1 MRDTR
6 LSNQAARRRVLR
18 ALGATA
24 VTLTAAPLALA
35 QVQDEFGRAPLKG
48 AGSTFVY
55 PLMVQWIK
63 EHRAHT
69 LGADFKA
76 GNAGLDGDLLG
87 AQALD
92 YEPVGSLAG
101 LQRLRG
107 KAVDFA
113 LSELPLSGQ
122 TLKEQGLTQL
132 PVVLGGVAIVANLR
146 GLAQPLRLD
155 GATVAAVYI
164 GQVKKWND
172 PAIVTLNPGVQ
183 LPDADIKPLVR
194 TEGSGTTYTVTSF
207 LATQVPTWRDVVGV
221 DAVVSWPVGQGVRGS
236 SGMAQALRDT
246 PFSLGYLDAV
256 QAQTAGLP
264 MAALKNRAGVFVT
277 PSAASV
283 AAAAQAANWQD
294 SQGWQ
299 NRQDSEPL
307 PLINAAGQT
316 SYPVIASVLA
326 VLPNDQRPRANQR
339 TRSFLQWAL
348 QNGQPVAQRL
358 GYVPLP
364 TAAAQQVRVALAQ
377 KSR

>member
-1 MRDTR
+1 M
-6 LSNQAARRRVLR
+6 
-18 ALGATA
+18 GATGAALA
-24 VTLTAAPLALA
+24 VTPWAFA
-35 QVQDEFGRAPLKG
+35 QDEYGRAPLKG

-63 EHRAHT
+63 EHRART
-69 LGADFKA
+69 AGADFGA

-101 LQRLRG
+101 LQRLRA

-113 LSELPLSGQ
+113 LSELPLSGP

-132 PVVLGGVAIVANLR
+132 PVVLGSVAIVANLR

-155 GATVAAVYI
+155 GAAIAAVYM
-164 GQVKKWND
+164 GQIKKWND
-172 PAIVTLNPGVQ
+172 PALMALNPGVP

-207 LATQVPTWRDVVGV
+207 LATQVPIWRDAVGV

-246 PFSLGYLDAV
+246 PFSLGYLDSV
-256 QAQTAGLP
+256 QAQSTGLP
-264 MAALKNRAGVFVT
+264 QAALKNRAGAFVT

-283 AAAAQAANWQD
+283 AAAAQAADW
-294 SQGWQ
+294 QGWQ
-299 NRQDSEPL
+299 DRREGDSL
-307 PLINAAGQT
+307 PLINAAGPA

-326 VLPNDQRPRANQR
+326 VLPNDRRSRGNQR
-339 TRSFLQWAL
+339 ARSFLQWAL

-364 TAAAQQVRVALAQ
+364 ASAAQQVRAVLAA
-377 KSR
+377 KA

>member
-1 MRDTR
+1 MQQT
-6 LSNQAARRRVLR
+6 LSPNPAARRRLLR
-18 ALGATA
+18 AMGATA
-24 VTLTAAPLALA
+24 ATLATAPMAWA

-63 EHRAHT
+63 ENRAHT
-69 LGADFKA
+69 AGADFKA

-87 AQALD
+87 AQVLD

-101 LQRLRG
+101 LQRLRA

-113 LSELPLSGQ
+113 LSELPLSAR
-122 TLKEQGLTQL
+122 TLKDQGLIQL
-132 PVVLGGVAIVANLR
+132 PVVLGSVAIVANLP
-146 GLAQPLRLD
+146 GLQQPLRLD
-155 GATVAAVYI
+155 GATVAAVYL
-164 GQVKKWND
+164 GQIKKWND
-172 PAIVTLNPGVQ
+172 PALLALNPGAA
-183 LPDADIKPLVR
+183 LPDADIQPLVR

-221 DAVVSWPVGQGVRGS
+221 DAVVSWPMGHGVRGS
-236 SGMAQALRDT
+236 SGMAQALRST

-256 QAQTAGLP
+256 QAQATGLDL
-264 MAALKNRAGVFVT
+264 AALKNRAGAFVT

-283 AAAAQAANWQD
+283 AAAAQSADW
-294 SQGWQ
+294 QGWQ
-299 NRQDSEPL
+299 QRKDGDSL
-307 PLINAAGQT
+307 PLINAQGAG

-326 VLPNDQRPRANQR
+326 VLPHATR
-339 TRSFLQWAL
+339 TRAHLRARTFLQWAL

-364 TAAAQQVRVALAQ
+364 ASAAQQVRAALSA
-377 KSR
+377 KT